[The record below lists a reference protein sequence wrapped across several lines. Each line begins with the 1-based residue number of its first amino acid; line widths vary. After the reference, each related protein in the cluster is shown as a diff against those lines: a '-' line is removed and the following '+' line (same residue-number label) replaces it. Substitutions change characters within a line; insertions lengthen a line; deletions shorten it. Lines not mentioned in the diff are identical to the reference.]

1 MKYLTN
7 LDNPL
12 DKPSVITIG
21 NFDGLHLGHRK
32 LISTVKELALAYH
45 YESIVFSFYPH
56 PHEVLKKD
64 DFPGM
69 IYSREEKRERIE
81 ETGID
86 TYIEYPFTKEFAS
99 YSPEEFVV
107 NILIE
112 KLHAKIIVIGS
123 NNRFGKNQ
131 EGDVNFLKEREVK
144 WDIKVVEISPVLDN
158 SLIVSSSRIREELM
172 KGNIEKVNELLT
184 LPYIISGTI
193 VEGRKIGRQLGY
205 PTANLLPKKDRL
217 YPPNG
222 VYLTKTKYKNK
233 IYNSITNIGYN
244 PTVNGKNRVIETYI
258 DDFCAMVYGEKIT
271 IEFYKWLRAEK
282 KFSSLD
288 ELVQQLDLDVKICR
302 EYFN

>member
-1 MKYLTN
+1 
-7 LDNPL
+7 
-12 DKPSVITIG
+12 
-21 NFDGLHLGHRK
+21 
-32 LISTVKELALAYH
+32 
-45 YESIVFSFYPH
+45 
-56 PHEVLKKD
+56 
-64 DFPGM
+64 
-69 IYSREEKRERIE
+69 
-81 ETGID
+81 
-86 TYIEYPFTKEFAS
+86 
-99 YSPEEFVV
+99 
-107 NILIE
+107 
-112 KLHAKIIVIGS
+112 
-123 NNRFGKNQ
+123 
-131 EGDVNFLKEREVK
+131 VNFLKEREAK

-258 DDFCAMVYGEKIT
+258 DDFCTMVYGEKIT

-288 ELVQQLDLDVKICR
+288 ELVQQLDLDVKTCR